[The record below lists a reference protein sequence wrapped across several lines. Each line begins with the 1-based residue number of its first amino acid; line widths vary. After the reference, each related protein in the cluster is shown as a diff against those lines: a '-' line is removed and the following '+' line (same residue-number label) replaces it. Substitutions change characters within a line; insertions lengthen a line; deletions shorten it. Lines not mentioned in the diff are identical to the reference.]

1 MRLIL
6 ILIFSTISGYS
17 VFSQSIIKEPYLLY
31 PDDNTKMTI
40 MWQANSSG
48 TATFSWGETETYE
61 NSVIVSE
68 YGNDHQFTYTLIN
81 LTPQQK
87 YYYKVELGSAI
98 KTGSFITAPDSN
110 NQNLT
115 FFIYG
120 DTKLHPEIQNMV
132 TGRILTEINN
142 DPDAQSFCLFTGDA
156 VNIGNVES
164 EWQDQFFNTAYSN
177 NNTLK
182 SKLPYILVRGNHENI
197 NSNYLSENAT
207 VFYKYWPYSFASGS
221 SDGDDMYHSFDYGPV
236 HIAVLDQYDN
246 GTFDT
251 AQISTTQLSWLE
263 NDLASSNKE
272 WKFILLH
279 EPGWSAKS
287 ISKSEHENNSDIQN
301 NIQPLCIQYN
311 IKAVFGG
318 HNHYYA
324 HCIVDNVNHFT
335 LGGGGAPLYSP
346 SYTSGGVI
354 VYAESAY
361 HFMKVQIQEDTAVFK
376 AIKPDGSIIET
387 TKIGLS
393 GSNKINYIN
402 KRVKIYPNP
411 SSGIYTIQTKNLIK
425 GIITVFDITGQK
437 KSDCQI
443 TSNKQTVNL
452 SNFSKGIYFL
462 KIKKKNIVIQKRIIL
477 M

>member
-68 YGNDHQFTYTLIN
+68 YGNDHQFTYTLTN

-197 NSNYLSENAT
+197 NSNYLSGNAT

-311 IKAVFGG
+311 VKAVFGG

-335 LGGGGAPLYSP
+335 LGGGGAPLYNP

-393 GSNKINYIN
+393 GSDKINYIN

>member
-279 EPGWSAKS
+279 EPGWSANS

-402 KRVKIYPNP
+402 KRVNIYPNP